1 MTTCPLPVDWL
12 DLLEGRPSV
21 ADRAHL
27 GDCPSCRAVVA
38 ALSTSGS
45 VGAEPVATKT
55 WTVAADTPVAR
66 LPKPPV
72 FEHADV
78 GQLWWTIEVPKASS
92 RLAVLVISVEEQ
104 AGSTSWL
111 DVVPLWLDD
120 AAATSG
126 DLLLAPTDT
135 STDVWWRALFRHQL
149 VLSQAQ
155 LDAPIG
161 MLTDSGAAL
170 LEQAVSGQLPLAR
183 TGSLIEGEY
192 DRRLAVD
199 AWIADASRLLAAE
212 YAVWSELPDE
222 EAQRGSN
229 VRYVGAARHAVTGVL
244 LVLNVSREPAPKEM
258 ALYELAAASEPS
270 VRQWVRASGHDDR
283 TGAHVDGWLRLSEHE
298 QLVFEVKEV
307 RGVPARVRISV
318 YTRPL
323 PTAISA
329 EAELRAGTDV
339 LLGGA
344 DLGISEFDVERLEL
358 VPA

>member
-12 DLLEGRPSV
+12 DLLEGRPSA

-38 ALSTSGS
+38 ALSTRGS

-66 LPKPPV
+66 LPKPPF

-92 RLAVLVISVEEQ
+92 RMAVLVISVEEQ
-104 AGSTSWL
+104 AGSTLWL

-120 AAATSG
+120 SAATSG

-135 STDVWWRALFRHQL
+135 STDVWWRALFRHQM

-155 LDAPIG
+155 LDVPIG

-183 TGSLIEGEY
+183 TGSLIESEY
-192 DRRLAVD
+192 DPRLAAD

-212 YAVWSELPDE
+212 YAIWSELPHD
-222 EAQRGSN
+222 EAQ
-229 VRYVGAARHAVTGVL
+229 GASDVSDAQSARRAVKGIL

-258 ALYELAAASEPS
+258 ASYHLAAASEPS
-270 VRQWVRASGHDDR
+270 ARHRVRASGQDAL
-283 TGAHVDGWLRLSEHE
+283 TGAFVDGWLRLSERE
-298 QLVFEVKEV
+298 QLVFQVKEV
-307 RGVPARVRISV
+307 RGIPERVRISV

-323 PTAISA
+323 PMAISA
-329 EAELRAGTDV
+329 EAELKSGTDV
-339 LLGGA
+339 LLGVA
-344 DLGISEFDVERLEL
+344 DLGISEFDVERLEI